1 MDYSLFIYYNTIF
14 ASVAEFIG
22 REKELRTLQEIYE
35 LRKFMCC
42 AVIGRRRI
50 GKSSLIEK
58 FVEDKRSL
66 YFEFVEGTPETN
78 LRIMEIV
85 IGDYLG
91 EKTAFESFVD
101 AFSSLGTIAKRE
113 KLVIIFDEFTYAL
126 SYESFSSLTKNMIDR
141 DIGESFLIISGSL
154 VKMMESETGRYEKPL
169 YGRTQRMYLGGVG
182 LADSKRFHPNMPDLD
197 VLRLHIMTGGSPYYL
212 SRTPAESLD
221 DYIEKYILPTD
232 SMFHDEGLNIL
243 VRELDSPRKC
253 TDVLDALAVGRND
266 TRRISDYSGID
277 ETTCRKVLS
286 ELTEF
291 GIIEPLHP
299 MFGTSSKPIRYRFAD
314 GMVSL
319 YFRIFR
325 MMPPKSNAGYS
336 AYRGRIAT
344 ELGRLFESYCAR
356 FLSENYPITEIGTW
370 YSAVP
375 STMEDGTMMRS
386 DGRTA
391 TEMIEI
397 DIAATANDGEN
408 NMEIFAECKLRNTPI
423 GLGALKD
430 LESKIAN
437 VHGKRNYRVMLISG
451 SGFTDE
457 LMEKSDVPGVILIGP
472 DALFGRTALPPL

>member
-1 MDYSLFIYYNTIF
+1 M
-14 ASVAEFIG
+14 AEFIG

-58 FVEDKRSL
+58 FVENKKSL
-66 YFEFVEGTPETN
+66 YFEFVEGSPETN
-78 LRIMEIV
+78 LRIMEAV

-101 AFSSLGTIAKRE
+101 AFSSLGTLARRE
-113 KLVIIFDEFTYAL
+113 KLVIVFDEYTYAL

-169 YGRTQRMYLGGVG
+169 YGRTQRMHLGGIG

-212 SRTPAESLD
+212 SKTPAESLD
-221 DYIEKYILPTD
+221 EYIERYILPAD

-243 VRELDSPRKC
+243 VREFDSPRKYV
-253 TDVLDALAVGRND
+253 DVLDALAVGRND
-266 TRRISDYSGID
+266 TRRISDYTSID

-286 ELTEF
+286 KLTEF

-299 MFGTSSKPIRYRFAD
+299 MLGTSSKPVRYRFAD

-325 MMPPKSNAGYS
+325 MMPSRSHAGYS

-344 ELGRLFESYCAR
+344 ELGRLFESYCANY
-356 FLSENYPITEIGTW
+356 LSMHYPITEIGTW

-375 STMEDGTMMRS
+375 SVDEDGAIVKS
-386 DGRTA
+386 DGKTV
-391 TEMIEI
+391 TEMVEI
-397 DIAATANDGEN
+397 DIAATANEGLSN
-408 NMEIFAECKLRNTPI
+408 IEIFAECKLRNVPI

-457 LMEKSDVPGVILIGP
+457 LMERADVPGVILIGP
-472 DALFGRTALPPL
+472 DALFGRADLPPL